1 MLVRNVSITSD
12 DFAINARLDNNMYAF
27 RESDGAGRYP
37 HETYWMHVCAK
48 SVFSQLLSARA
59 RTASDLEE

>member
-27 RESDGAGRYP
+27 RESDGSGT
-37 HETYWMHVCAK
+37 HETYWMHVKRVCKITCFAAIK
-48 SVFSQLLSARA
+48 CGEGVRMS
-59 RTASDLEE
+59 E